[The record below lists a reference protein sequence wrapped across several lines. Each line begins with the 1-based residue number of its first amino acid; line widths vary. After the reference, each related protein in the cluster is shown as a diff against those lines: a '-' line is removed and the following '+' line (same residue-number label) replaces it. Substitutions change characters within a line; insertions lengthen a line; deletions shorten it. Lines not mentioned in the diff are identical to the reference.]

1 MSGRVKVLIGVCWVL
16 ASLWSCSNPSMGRG
30 QQAATTTATID
41 SASRQQYQHA
51 LAQFFDSLLLRS
63 GHFSGGILVAKHGQ
77 ILYEA
82 YAGFEDQDR
91 TAAIDSSSIF
101 HVASTSKTFTSTAI
115 LQLVQAGALSLDDTL
130 QRFFPLFPYQG
141 IRVRHLLSHSSGL
154 PNYAG
159 LFTQY
164 KWRTDRI
171 ASNADVL
178 YLYYA
183 LRPGLEFSPGS
194 RFRYCNT
201 NFALLALIVEKVSG
215 KFYPDYVHDSIF
227 MKANMSSSYVLSHRR
242 VEGYLPTWDAGG
254 RPYPFN
260 HMDAIYGDKN
270 VYTNC
275 RDLLRY
281 DSAIRAGALVA
292 PQWLDSAWSA
302 RYVDGRY
309 NDPIEQYGLGWRLKI
324 FSDSLKIPY
333 HNGWWHGN
341 NAVFQRLLADSA
353 VIIVMSNRFQR
364 RVYSSAKAA
373 NIFRPYFADF
383 KEEEEVEQGQSG
395 RKLQPA
401 RSRKSAVPS
410 KRSRRRR

>member
-1 MSGRVKVLIGVCWVL
+1 
-16 ASLWSCSNPSMGRG
+16 MGRG
-30 QQAATTTATID
+30 QQPATAKASID
-41 SASRQQYQHA
+41 SASRQQYQLA
-51 LAQFFDSLLLRS
+51 LTRFFDSLLLRT

-91 TAAIDSSSIF
+91 TTPIDSSSIF
-101 HVASTSKTFTSTAI
+101 HVASTSKTFTSIAI
-115 LQLVQAGALSLDDTL
+115 LQLVQAGALSLDDSL

-154 PNYAG
+154 PNYER

-164 KWRTDRI
+164 KWRKDRI
-171 ASNADVL
+171 ATNADVL
-178 YLYYA
+178 HLYYA
-183 LRPGLEFSPGS
+183 LRPSLEFTPGS
-194 RFRYCNT
+194 RFRYCNA

-215 KFYPDYVHDSIF
+215 KFFPDYVHDSIF
-227 MKANMSSSYVLSHRR
+227 RKANMRSSYVLSHRR
-242 VEGYLPTWDAGG
+242 LEAYLPTWDAGG

-281 DSAIRAGALVA
+281 DSAIRAGVLVA
-292 PQWLDSAWSA
+292 PQWLDSAWTA

-309 NDPIEQYGLGWRLKI
+309 NDPTEQYGLGWRLKV

-353 VIIVMSNRFQR
+353 VIIVTSNRFER

-373 NIFRPYFADF
+373 NIFRPYFSDF

-401 RSRKSAVPS
+401 RSGKFAVPS
-410 KRSRRRR
+410 KSSRRRR